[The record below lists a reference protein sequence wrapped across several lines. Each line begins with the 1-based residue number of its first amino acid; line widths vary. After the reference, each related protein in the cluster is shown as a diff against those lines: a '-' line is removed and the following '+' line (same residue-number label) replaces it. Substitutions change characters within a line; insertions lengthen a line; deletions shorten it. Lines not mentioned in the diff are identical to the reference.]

1 MWPGLHPQYSGAV
14 PGNVRE
20 CSAVNMLNEFGIS
33 EGAVSVM
40 DRGYNDKKL
49 LNVMADADWNSRS
62 S

>member
-1 MWPGLHPQYSGAV
+1 
-14 PGNVRE
+14 
-20 CSAVNMLNEFGIS
+20 MLNEFGIS